1 MINSYDV
8 HVHPMSIPVILAWT
22 GGLCWK
28 HFGQYFENSIVE
40 DHYTGIVATLAAHE
54 LGHK

>member
-1 MINSYDV
+1 MNKLQITKSMKY
-8 HVHPMSIPVILAWT
+8 PLTTGLAWV

>member
-1 MINSYDV
+1 MQY
-8 HVHPMSIPVILAWT
+8 HFTTGLAWT

-40 DHYTGIVATLAAHE
+40 DLYTGIVATVAAHE